1 MDRTERDRID
11 RITEVVHYLLKGR
24 IPDPIPVA
32 DDPDDEIRQLSE
44 KVNQLRTQLGEV
56 KESIVPLSQG
66 RLDVDLPRGNFL
78 ASPFK
83 QLQSSLSH
91 LTWQTRQIAQGD
103 FNQRVDFMGDFSRS
117 FNAMVEALAESRNQL
132 LAEGERYR
140 KLADLRNHYLNVMA
154 HDIRTPVGAILGFAD
169 ILLEGNVGPKE
180 KKHLR
185 IIKRNC
191 DTILGL
197 INNILDMAKLEN
209 RRMEIDAIPFSL
221 SQLCGDLAEMIQS
234 KLADGVQFE
243 LDIDETLP
251 DRLVGDPRRL
261 EQVLLNLVGNAAKFT
276 EAGRITLQA
285 RPAPEP
291 EGGPVA
297 VDFAVIDTGPGIPED
312 RIEEIFTPFV
322 QAGTDR
328 SRRGGTGLGLA
339 IAAELV
345 SLMGGDLR
353 VDSEVGRGS
362 AFSFV
367 LPFSVGEET
376 EADDRSPC
384 RGHCH
389 ILVVDDDP
397 YSLKIIDRL
406 LTGQRVRFQLCQDS
420 RKAIERLRSAQASRD
435 PFTLAWLDID
445 MPELNGFELAR
456 QIRSDPRLNR
466 LRLIACT
473 SHIDKVGDADA
484 PDYFSFVA
492 TKPITPPALRRI
504 LAEASVSDMPPEAD
518 CDLTGCHA
526 LVVDDNPVNR
536 FILKTMLEKLGMV
549 QTEAENGRH
558 GIDCLD
564 CAAFDIVIMDKN
576 MPEMD
581 GVTAIREIRRDPN
594 RHHLPVLAFTA
605 DDADEDRES
614 LLAAGADDILTKPVS
629 HDNLRRVL
637 CRVLDRNT
645 R

>member
-11 RITEVVHYLLKGR
+11 RITAVVHYLLKGQ
-24 IPDPIPVA
+24 IPDHIPVA

-117 FNAMVEALAESRNQL
+117 FNAMVEALAESRAQL

-140 KLADLRNHYLNVMA
+140 KLADIRNHYLNVMA

-169 ILLEGNVGPKE
+169 IILDGNVGVKE
-180 KKHLR
+180 KKHLQ

-209 RRMEIDAIPFSL
+209 RRMEIDAVPFSL
-221 SQLCGDLAEMIQS
+221 SLLCGDLAEMIQS
-234 KLADGVQFE
+234 KLADGVRFE
-243 LDIDETLP
+243 LEIDEALP

-261 EQVLLNLVGNAAKFT
+261 EQVLLNLVGNATKVT
-276 EAGRITLQA
+276 EAGRITLRA
-285 RPAPEP
+285 RSAPDP
-291 EGGPVA
+291 DGAPVA
-297 VDFAVIDTGPGIPED
+297 VEFAVMDTGLGIPGD
-312 RIEEIFTPFV
+312 QIEEIFTPFV

-328 SRRGGTGLGLA
+328 TRRGGTGLGLA
-339 IAAELV
+339 IATELV
-345 SLMGGDLR
+345 SLMGGGLR

-362 AFSFV
+362 TFSFT
-367 LPFSVGEET
+367 LPFSVSEET
-376 EADDRSPC
+376 ADEETGPC
-384 RGHCH
+384 MGYCH

-397 YSLKIIDRL
+397 YSLKIIERL
-406 LTGQRVRFQLCQDS
+406 LTGQKVRFQLCQDS
-420 RKAIERLRSAQASRD
+420 RKAIEKLLAAQNRRD

-456 QIRSDPRLNR
+456 RIRSDPRLRR

-473 SHIDKVGDADA
+473 SHIDKVGDGDA

-504 LAEASVSDMPPEAD
+504 LAEAGASYVAPEAD

-536 FILKTMLEKLGMV
+536 FVLKTMLEKLGMV
-549 QTEAENGRH
+549 HTEAENGRQ

-564 CAAFDIVIMDKN
+564 CADFDVVIMDKN

-581 GVTAIREIRRDPN
+581 GVTAIREIRRDPS

-605 DDADEDRES
+605 DDADEEQET
-614 LLAAGADDILTKPVS
+614 LLAAGADDILIKPVS
-629 HDNLRRVL
+629 HDNLRQVL
-637 CRVLDRNT
+637 CRILDRS
-645 R
+645 RR